1 MFQFEEAGAAMT
13 GEDVVRVIVAILTA
27 LAALLAPR
35 LGARHDDLQQAERL
49 TTLLPDLAS
58 PERDLL
64 RQLRDDHAV
73 VWGLRQA
80 APVLPR
86 LRLLVRMAYYGG
98 ILVLLAAPV
107 ALLLTPGYQWW
118 FWIAYLA
125 GAVLLAVGVMLDR
138 VRTDRRRAW
147 MSAERARRGLRAP
160 VDDRL
165 FLEVASDPERRTGR
179 ADGEDGH
186 G

>member
-13 GEDVVRVIVAILTA
+13 GEDIVRVIVAILTA

-64 RQLRDDHAV
+64 QQLRDDHAV

-86 LRLLVRMAYYGG
+86 LRLLVRIAYYGG

-125 GAVLLAVGVMLDR
+125 GAVLLAVGVVLDR
-138 VRTDRRRAW
+138 VRANRRRAW
-147 MSAERARRGLRAP
+147 MSAERARRGLRVP

-165 FLEVASDPERRTGR
+165 SLEVVSDAERRT
-179 ADGEDGH
+179 DGEDRH